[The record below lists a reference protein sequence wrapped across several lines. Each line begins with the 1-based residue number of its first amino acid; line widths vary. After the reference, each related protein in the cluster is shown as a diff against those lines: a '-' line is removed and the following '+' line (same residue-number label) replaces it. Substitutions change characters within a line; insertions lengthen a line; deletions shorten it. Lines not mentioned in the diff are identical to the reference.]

1 MSLWRQC
8 AEGAATVLRARADL
22 PGLVPQLYSNA
33 TTRQACLTAA
43 GRNTRRRFSLATHY
57 LCLGRRA
64 KCRLGIEAACPLGL
78 GCFESPDVYL
88 LELETF
94 MRATTNFR
102 AISVT
107 ASVLMLATLGA
118 CVAPMQTR
126 DAAYPAQYPAPAGA
140 YPQGGYPAAGQPAP
154 NQQRAYSEFGRV
166 SNVEVLRT
174 PEQGSSSGLG
184 AVIGAV
190 AGAVVGRQIGG
201 GSGRDAA
208 TVVGVVGGAVAGNE
222 IEKNRSTTVRESY
235 RVSIQLDNGTSRAYD
250 VPSFGELRVGDRVR
264 IENGQIFRM

>member
-1 MSLWRQC
+1 
-8 AEGAATVLRARADL
+8 
-22 PGLVPQLYSNA
+22 
-33 TTRQACLTAA
+33 
-43 GRNTRRRFSLATHY
+43 
-57 LCLGRRA
+57 
-64 KCRLGIEAACPLGL
+64 
-78 GCFESPDVYL
+78 
-88 LELETF
+88 

-107 ASVLMLATLGA
+107 ASVLILSTLAA

-140 YPQGGYPAAGQPAP
+140 YPQGGYPAAGQPAQ

-174 PEQGSSSGLG
+174 PEQGRSSGLG
-184 AVIGAV
+184 AVIGGV

-235 RVSIQLDNGTSRAYD
+235 RVSIQLDNGMSRAYD
-250 VPSFGELRVGDRVR
+250 VPSPGELRVGDRVR

>member
-1 MSLWRQC
+1 
-8 AEGAATVLRARADL
+8 
-22 PGLVPQLYSNA
+22 
-33 TTRQACLTAA
+33 
-43 GRNTRRRFSLATHY
+43 
-57 LCLGRRA
+57 
-64 KCRLGIEAACPLGL
+64 
-78 GCFESPDVYL
+78 
-88 LELETF
+88 
-94 MRATTNFR
+94 MRATTNYR

-107 ASVLMLATLGA
+107 AAVLMLSTLVA
-118 CVAPMQTR
+118 CVSPMQTR
-126 DAAYPAQYPAPAGA
+126 DAAYPAQYPAPTGA
-140 YPQGGYPAAGQPAP
+140 YPQGGYPAAGQPSQ

-166 SNVEVLRT
+166 INVEILRT
-174 PEQGSSSGLG
+174 PEQGRSSGLG
-184 AVIGAV
+184 AVIGGV

-222 IEKNRSTTVRESY
+222 IEKNRNNSVRESY

>member
-1 MSLWRQC
+1 
-8 AEGAATVLRARADL
+8 
-22 PGLVPQLYSNA
+22 
-33 TTRQACLTAA
+33 
-43 GRNTRRRFSLATHY
+43 
-57 LCLGRRA
+57 
-64 KCRLGIEAACPLGL
+64 
-78 GCFESPDVYL
+78 
-88 LELETF
+88 
-94 MRATTNFR
+94 MRATTNYR

-107 ASVLMLATLGA
+107 ASVLMLSTLAA

-140 YPQGGYPAAGQPAP
+140 YPQGGYPAAGQPAQ

-166 SNVEVLRT
+166 INVEVLRT
-174 PEQGSSSGLG
+174 PEQGRSSGLG
-184 AVIGAV
+184 AVIGGV

-222 IEKNRSTTVRESY
+222 IEKSRSTTVRESY